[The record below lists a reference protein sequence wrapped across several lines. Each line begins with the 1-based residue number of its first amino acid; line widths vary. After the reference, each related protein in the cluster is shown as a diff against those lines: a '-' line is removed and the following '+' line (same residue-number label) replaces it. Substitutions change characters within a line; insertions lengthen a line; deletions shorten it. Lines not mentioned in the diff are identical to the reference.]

1 MTDIKAS
8 DVANLRKM
16 TGAPMMD
23 CKKALI
29 ESKGNIDKAIEGL
42 RKKGAATA
50 AKRAGREA
58 KEGVV
63 ASYMHGTG
71 IGVLVEVNSETDFV
85 ARSDDFQSFARD
97 VAMHIAAANPE
108 YLKAGDVPSEVLDKE
123 KEIELEKLKKEG
135 KPANILDKI
144 WEGKKEKF
152 FVENC
157 LMKQSFVKNPDITI
171 EELLNEVVGKIG
183 EKIEIRR
190 FSRFEVGK

>member
-1 MTDIKAS
+1 MTDIKAG
-8 DVANLRKM
+8 DVASLRKM

-23 CKKALI
+23 CKKALV
-29 ESKGNIDKAIEGL
+29 ESKGDVDKAIEHL

-50 AKRAGREA
+50 AKRADREA

-63 ASYMHGTG
+63 VSYIHGDK

-85 ARSDDFQSFARD
+85 ARSEDFREFARN

-108 YLKAGDVPSEVLDKE
+108 YLKPEEVPAGILDKE

-135 KPANILDKI
+135 KPENILEKI
-144 WEGKKEKF
+144 WEGKKDKF
-152 FVENC
+152 FGENC
-157 LMKQSFVKNPDITI
+157 LVKQSYVKNPDITI
-171 EELLNEVVGKIG
+171 EELLNEVVAKIG

-190 FSRFEVGK
+190 FTRFEVGK

>member
-1 MTDIKAS
+1 MNIKAS
-8 DVANLRKM
+8 DVANLRRR

-23 CKKALI
+23 CKKALM
-29 ESKGNIDKAIEGL
+29 ESKGDTDKAIEYL

-58 KEGVV
+58 KEGIIT
-63 ASYMHGTG
+63 SYIHRDK

-85 ARSDDFQSFARD
+85 ARSDDFRQFAQN

-108 YLKAGDVPSEVLDKE
+108 HLKPEDVPAKVLDKE

-135 KPANILDKI
+135 KTANILNKI
-144 WEGKKEKF
+144 WEGKKEKYF
-152 FVENC
+152 TENC
-157 LMKQSFVKNPDITI
+157 LMKQAYIKNPDITV

-190 FSRFEVGK
+190 FARFEVEKE

>member
-1 MTDIKAS
+1 MAEIKAS
-8 DVANLRKM
+8 DVAALRKM

-23 CKKALI
+23 CKKALT
-29 ESKGNIDKAIEGL
+29 ESKGDTDKAIEHL

-50 AKRAGREA
+50 AKRATREA
-58 KEGVV
+58 KEGVIT
-63 ASYMHGTG
+63 SYVHGDK

-85 ARSDDFQSFARD
+85 ARSEDFQKFARD
-97 VAMHIAAANPE
+97 VAMHVAAANPE
-108 YLKAGDVPSEVLDKE
+108 YLKPEDVPAKILDKE

-144 WEGKKEKF
+144 WEGKKEKYF
-152 FVENC
+152 SDNC
-157 LMKQSFVKNPDITI
+157 LIKQIYVKNPDITI

-190 FSRFEVGK
+190 FARFELGK

>member
-1 MTDIKAS
+1 MAEIKAS
-8 DVANLRKM
+8 DVAALRKM

-23 CKKALI
+23 CKKALT
-29 ESKGNIDKAIEGL
+29 ESKGDTDKAIEHL

-50 AKRAGREA
+50 AKRATREA
-58 KEGVV
+58 KEGVIT
-63 ASYMHGTG
+63 SYVHGDK

-85 ARSDDFQSFARD
+85 ARSEDFQKFARD
-97 VAMHIAAANPE
+97 VAMHVAAANPE
-108 YLKAGDVPSEVLDKE
+108 YLKPEDVPAKILDKE

-144 WEGKKEKF
+144 WEGKKEKYF
-152 FVENC
+152 SENC
-157 LMKQSFVKNPDITI
+157 LIKQSYVKNPDITI

-190 FSRFEVGK
+190 FARFELGK

>member
-1 MTDIKAS
+1 MAEIKAT
-8 DVANLRKM
+8 DVAALRKM

-23 CKKALI
+23 CKKALV
-29 ESKGNIDKAIEGL
+29 ESKCDVDKAIEYL

-50 AKRAGREA
+50 AKRADREA

-63 ASYMHGTG
+63 VSYIHGDK

-85 ARSDDFQSFARD
+85 SRSDDFREFARN
-97 VAMHIAAANPE
+97 VAMHVAAADPQ
-108 YLKAGDVPSEVLDKE
+108 YLKPEDVSSEILEKE

-144 WEGKKEKF
+144 WEGKKDKYF
-152 FVENC
+152 AENC
-157 LMKQSFVKNPDITI
+157 LLKQSYVKNPDITI
-171 EELLNEVVGKIG
+171 EELLNEVVAKIG

-190 FSRFEVGK
+190 YARFEVGK

>member
-1 MTDIKAS
+1 MADIKAS

-23 CKKALI
+23 CKYALV
-29 ESKGNIDKAIEGL
+29 ESKGDIEKAIEYL

-50 AKRAGREA
+50 AKRADREA
-58 KEGVV
+58 KEGIV
-63 ASYMHGTG
+63 ASYLHGDK

-85 ARSDDFQSFARD
+85 ARSDDFKAFARD
-97 VAMHIAAANPE
+97 VAMHVAAASPE
-108 YLKAGDVPSEVLDKE
+108 YLKPEDIPAKVLDKE

-144 WEGKKEKF
+144 WEGKRDKF
-152 FVENC
+152 FTENC
-157 LMKQSFVKNPDITI
+157 LMNQAFVKNPDITI
-171 EELLNEVVGKIG
+171 EDLLNETIGKIG

>member
-1 MTDIKAS
+1 MADIKAS
-8 DVANLRKM
+8 DVANLRKI

-23 CKKALI
+23 CKKALV
-29 ESKGNIDKAIEGL
+29 ESGGDTDKAIEHL

-50 AKRAGREA
+50 AKRADREA
-58 KEGVV
+58 KEGII
-63 ASYMHGTG
+63 ASYLHGDK

-85 ARSDDFQSFARD
+85 ARSDDFKAFARD
-97 VAMHIAAANPE
+97 VAMHVAAANPE
-108 YLKAGDVPSEVLDKE
+108 YLNSEDIPAKILDKE

-144 WEGKKEKF
+144 WEGKKDKF
-152 FVENC
+152 FAENC

-171 EELLNEVVGKIG
+171 EDLLNEVIGKIG

-190 FSRFEVGK
+190 FVRYEVGK